1 MGKISEALKR
11 SGDVIGEKNF
21 TKRTLNKNALTP
33 LEKRLLRRAG
43 RHYEQ
48 KNAPI
53 SSLGQNQQI
62 PSSEKIDSL
71 LMDLGLSKAHISQ
84 QTIKELNQSLSRIDG
99 YIARPKSFLKQ
110 NFRDTVNSETDF
122 KLYILPVLL
131 ERRRLVLENY
141 DELVGRIK
149 NYDLRLLIKRIS
161 DTNVKSSID
170 KILNDLQKKNLIL
183 KKEYQKIEKARQDIY
198 FEQQKF
204 SSMRKESS
212 ENINKTS
219 KFFHARGSVIT
230 WIMGTLLI
238 LIALVIAISPY
249 ANTPVPDI
257 LISTFLI
264 ILGFFFGHGIGR
276 FASFRETKKLNDF

>member
-11 SGDVIGEKNF
+11 SGDVLGEKHF
-21 TKRTLNKNALTP
+21 AKRTLNENALTP

-43 RHYEQ
+43 RRYVQ
-48 KNAPI
+48 KNAPLP
-53 SSLGQNQQI
+53 SLGQNQQI

-71 LMDLGLSKAHISQ
+71 LRDLGLGKALISQ
-84 QTIKELNQSLSRIDG
+84 QTIQELSHSLRRIDG
-99 YIARPKSFLKQ
+99 YIARPKSFLKH

-149 NYDLRLLIKRIS
+149 DYDLRLLIKRIS
-161 DTNVKSSID
+161 DINVKSSME

-183 KKEYQKIEKARQDIY
+183 KNEYQKIEKARQDIY

-204 SSMRKESS
+204 SSMPEESS

-219 KFFHARGSVIT
+219 KFFHAGESVTT
-230 WIMGTLLI
+230 WIMGALLI
-238 LIALVIAISPY
+238 LITLAIAIAPY
-249 ANTPVPDI
+249 ANKPVPDI
-257 LISTFLI
+257 LISVFLI

-276 FASFRETKKLNDF
+276 FAGFRKTEKLNDF

>member
-11 SGDVIGEKNF
+11 SGDVLGEKHF
-21 TKRTLNKNALTP
+21 AKRTLNENALTP

-43 RHYEQ
+43 RRYVQ
-48 KNAPI
+48 KNA
-53 SSLGQNQQI
+53 SLASLGRNQQI

-71 LMDLGLSKAHISQ
+71 LRDLGLGKALISQ
-84 QTIKELNQSLSRIDG
+84 QTIQELSHSLRRIDG
-99 YIARPKSFLKQ
+99 YIARPKSFLKH

-149 NYDLRLLIKRIS
+149 DYDLRLLIKRIS
-161 DTNVKSSID
+161 DINVKSSME

-183 KKEYQKIEKARQDIY
+183 KNEYQKIEKARQDIY

-204 SSMRKESS
+204 SSMPEESS

-219 KFFHARGSVIT
+219 KFFHAGESVTT
-230 WIMGTLLI
+230 WIMGALLI
-238 LIALVIAISPY
+238 LITLAIAIAPY
-249 ANTPVPDI
+249 ANKPVPDI
-257 LISTFLI
+257 LISVFLI

-276 FASFRETKKLNDF
+276 FAGFRKTEKLNDF

>member
-1 MGKISEALKR
+1 MGKISEAFKR
-11 SGDVIGEKNF
+11 SGDVIDQKHF
-21 TKRTLNKNALTP
+21 ARRTLNENALTP
-33 LEKRLLRRAG
+33 LEKKLLRQAG
-43 RHYEQ
+43 RDYEQ
-48 KNAPI
+48 KNASI
-53 SSLGQNQQI
+53 SALGQNQQI
-62 PSSEKIDSL
+62 PLSKKIDSL
-71 LMDLGLSKAHISQ
+71 LMNLGLSKAHISE

-99 YIARPKSFLKQ
+99 YITRPKSFLKQ

-122 KLYILPVLL
+122 KLYILPILL
-131 ERRRLVLENY
+131 ERRRLILENY

-149 NYDLRLLIKRIS
+149 NYDLRVLIKRIS

-204 SSMRKESS
+204 SSMRKESR

-219 KFFHARGSVIT
+219 KFIHARESVIT

-238 LIALVIAISPY
+238 LIALVIAIAPF

-257 LISTFLI
+257 LTSTFLI

-276 FASFRETKKLNDF
+276 FASFRETKN

>member
-11 SGDVIGEKNF
+11 SGDVLGENYF
-21 TKRTLNKNALTP
+21 AKRTLNKNALTP

-43 RHYEQ
+43 RGSEQ
-48 KNAPI
+48 RNVTI
-53 SSLGQNQQI
+53 SASGQNQQI

-71 LMDLGLSKAHISQ
+71 LRDLGLGKAHISQ
-84 QTIKELNQSLSRIDG
+84 QTIQELSHSLRRIDG
-99 YIARPKSFLKQ
+99 YIARPKSFLKH

-149 NYDLRLLIKRIS
+149 DYDLRLLIKRIS
-161 DTNVKSSID
+161 DINVKSSME

-183 KKEYQKIEKARQDIY
+183 KNEYQKIEKARQDIY

-204 SSMRKESS
+204 SSMPKESS

-219 KFFHARGSVIT
+219 KFFHAGESVTT
-230 WIMGTLLI
+230 WIMGALLI
-238 LIALVIAISPY
+238 LITLVIAIAPY
-249 ANTPVPDI
+249 GNTPVPDI
-257 LISTFLI
+257 LISVFLI
-264 ILGFFFGHGIGR
+264 ILGFFFGHGIGK
-276 FASFRETKKLNDF
+276 FASFRKTKKMNDF

>member
-11 SGDVIGEKNF
+11 SGDVLGEKHF
-21 TKRTLNKNALTP
+21 TKRTLNENALTP

-43 RHYEQ
+43 RRYVQ
-48 KNAPI
+48 KNAPLP
-53 SSLGQNQQI
+53 SLGQNQQI

-71 LMDLGLSKAHISQ
+71 LRDLGLGKALISQ
-84 QTIKELNQSLSRIDG
+84 QTIQELSHSLRRIDS
-99 YIARPKSFLKQ
+99 YIARPKSFLKH

-149 NYDLRLLIKRIS
+149 DYDLRLLIKRIS
-161 DTNVKSSID
+161 DTNVKSSME

-183 KKEYQKIEKARQDIY
+183 KNEYQKIEKARQDIY

-204 SSMRKESS
+204 SSMPEESS

-219 KFFHARGSVIT
+219 KFFHAGESVTT
-230 WIMGTLLI
+230 WIMGALLI
-238 LIALVIAISPY
+238 LITLVIAIAPY
-249 ANTPVPDI
+249 GNTPVPDI
-257 LISTFLI
+257 LISVFLI
-264 ILGFFFGHGIGR
+264 ILGFFFGHGFGR
-276 FASFRETKKLNDF
+276 FAGFRKTEKLNDF